1 MLGTATYEIELR
13 INGQLIGNVSRI
25 AQNLKWVRR
34 RTKVGADEI
43 DFTVNDVL
51 FQKWLVDRGT
61 DINTI
66 LKPLALDCRVIRD
79 GVAVC
84 GGFLATMPSYQPRGT
99 SADLALRF
107 DGYLNFL
114 AGVYISP
121 IGTVTGRMGELVRAR
136 IAAADSK
143 ASNAGKAFG
152 FTQGTISTMTSVT
165 HTFDNYKTVK
175 EFIVD
180 RCDNTSGAGPFDVYF
195 HPDRTYDILSDSNFG
210 EVITDWTAYYPTRL
224 NGVSATS
231 ISASEVQG
239 FASAVLGIGAGEV
252 SSDSTQ
258 NTAITT
264 LQVDSSAVAE
274 FGYAETLMQ
283 DSSVSLQS
291 TLNNNANTLL
301 SETSN
306 PIWQPQIT
314 LSGRQI
320 SPTPSGEG
328 KIWLGDTITI
338 VNEEDLTGMTSGAF
352 RVNELSVSRE
362 PTGAESI
369 NPILERVI

>member
-13 INGQLIGNVSRI
+13 IDGQLIGNVSRI

-51 FQKWLVDRGT
+51 FQKWLKERKF
-61 DINTI
+61 DINTV

-107 DGYLNFL
+107 DGYLNLL

-121 IGTVTGRMGELVRAR
+121 IGTVNGRMGELVRAR

-152 FTQGTISTMTSVT
+152 FTQGTISTMNSVT

-175 EFIVD
+175 EFITD

-252 SSDSTQ
+252 SSDATQ

-264 LQVDSSAVAE
+264 LRVDSSAVAE

-320 SPTPSGEG
+320 SPIPSGEG

-369 NPILERVI
+369 NPILERVV